1 MRPWPTAV
9 RSFLTSMRSPCF
21 GTGSRDMLIP
31 MPSGMSGRSWAW
43 RCSTATACTRRSR
56 TAVASS
62 SSRAESKSVAR
73 LPRSAPAPPDHD
85 HSAPLQV
92 EVVAPEWDATTD
104 GERAGAD
111 ALVCPPRLCRQTS
124 TSSMAYRNTL
134 QAGRPQAGGEEA
146 AKLPRRRGRAARGR
160 PASARRGQC
169 RTYTSTQ
176 IPAEARERLNQTGG
190 PHVEPSR
197 QY

>member
-31 MPSGMSGRSWAW
+31 MPSGMPGRSWAW

-104 GERAGAD
+104 GERAGAG
-111 ALVCPPRLCRQTS
+111 ALVCHPPAVQTD
-124 TSSMAYRNTL
+124 L
-134 QAGRPQAGGEEA
+134 DLLHG
-146 AKLPRRRGRAARGR
+146 LPEHSPGRAPSSWWRRSCKAPSPSRASCPRTARLRTSR
-160 PASARRGQC
+160 PM
-169 RTYTSTQ
+169 
-176 IPAEARERLNQTGG
+176 
-190 PHVEPSR
+190 PHVHLYTDPSR
-197 QY
+197 SP